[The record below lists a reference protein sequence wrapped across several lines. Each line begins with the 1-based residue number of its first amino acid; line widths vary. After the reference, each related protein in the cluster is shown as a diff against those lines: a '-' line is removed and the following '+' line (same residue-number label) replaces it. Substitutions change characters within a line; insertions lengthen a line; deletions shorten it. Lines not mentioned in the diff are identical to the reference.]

1 MDIILIPGLW
11 LDGGSWDRVTP
22 SLLAAGHRVVAVT
35 APGYNGEDPGSV
47 GYPDLVGAVV
57 TEIDNASGPALVVGH
72 SASCAV
78 EWAAADRRPA
88 RVRHVL
94 LVGGFPIPDG
104 MTVLNGFDATGDGAL
119 PFPGWQHFEGPD
131 SDDLSEGDRSWL
143 EGHMSPAPQDY
154 ALGTQTLANPQ
165 RYEVPV
171 TMICPE
177 FSEQDVRGWIE
188 QDFDPVVELP
198 KIQHLSYVD
207 LHSGHWPQASRP
219 DDLAKIILKAA
230 DAGERANR

>member
-1 MDIILIPGLW
+1 
-11 LDGGSWDRVTP
+11 
-22 SLLAAGHRVVAVT
+22 
-35 APGYNGEDPGSV
+35 
-47 GYPDLVGAVV
+47 
-57 TEIDNASGPALVVGH
+57 
-72 SASCAV
+72 
-78 EWAAADRRPA
+78 
-88 RVRHVL
+88 
-94 LVGGFPIPDG
+94 
-104 MTVLNGFDATGDGAL
+104 
-119 PFPGWQHFEGPD
+119 
-131 SDDLSEGDRSWL
+131 
-143 EGHMSPAPQDY
+143 MSPAPQDY